1 MFAFCLSPESC
12 DLKTSCKYLDKMNLI
27 KVDVTNDGQIKEVK
41 QQIKDYLEQNNQVL
55 WSLINNAGK
64 FAGKFFASLQMIN

>member
-1 MFAFCLSPESC
+1 MPSVYHQNHVIKS
-12 DLKTSCKYLDKMNLI
+12 SCKYVDKMNLI

>member
-1 MFAFCLSPESC
+1 
-12 DLKTSCKYLDKMNLI
+12 MNLI

-41 QQIKDYLEQNNQVL
+41 QQIRDYLEQNNQVL